1 MATGLDDSV
10 TARLETD
17 STCGESLLADRPTQ
31 EAMLSSNSTTNSKYA
46 GTSTQSLTPNKRIS
60 TTGSYEGLW
69 IAECLALLTSVAC
82 VIAIAVLLTL
92 HDGQPLS
99 EWVFYF
105 TLNTALAVIGT
116 TAKACLLLAVTASIG
131 QVKWNV
137 FRQQSSDLSFFDLVD
152 RASRGPLGNLELL
165 FTRPKSWSLLLG
177 ACIMVLCIGFE
188 AMLQAIISTSG
199 SLDVTPFSSNATVG
213 GASHIFGGTVYSMNN
228 AISRED
234 DNNTYHGTYV
244 SVDSGVA
251 AAING
256 AFQAYDG
263 KYNIQPLLTSCS
275 TDVSKQLIK
284 SSKEAFY
291 QWSSSP
297 GGPLAAAEGIL
308 TTYSLPYANLTLS
321 NMEGVASGAADFI
334 SGDTIIR
341 PDKTATFQGY
351 ETLLTAFPI
360 ITTDLEYQNG
370 TKSWNK
376 TIVTATECGLYLCL
390 KAYQSN
396 MTMGV
401 LEERLLATTTKR
413 KQDSWSITPDNWPSE
428 VNNATTL
435 GTPEWNPINNYGVM
449 MRNDFQLDPKDL
461 NLSSIDPQQEF
472 NASQSLLGS
481 TVDYLMGLIKPQA
494 NYRSA
499 AIHQGVLLMPGWADT
514 QFGPIVK
521 ALYNSSNIAEPFES
535 MANSLTIYFR
545 NSNSK
550 AQVGKTYTWV
560 IRYRIRW
567 AFFSYP
573 VTLVAAAIVFLALV
587 VHETQHRNMPSWKTN
602 SIAIL
607 AFGLDNPA
615 RKQLRHQ
622 LRTTT
627 LDKAGKIRVFM
638 SEDHNGVEL
647 SLLDVAQHLGKDSMS
662 SFDNIPPVESR
673 PSHLAAPNAGQTG
686 DYQVV
691 PSDPE
696 MACNSVYAPSS
707 ITLQEGASVSDSTEA

>member
-1 MATGLDDSV
+1 
-10 TARLETD
+10 
-17 STCGESLLADRPTQ
+17 
-31 EAMLSSNSTTNSKYA
+31 
-46 GTSTQSLTPNKRIS
+46 
-60 TTGSYEGLW
+60 
-69 IAECLALLTSVAC
+69 
-82 VIAIAVLLTL
+82 
-92 HDGQPLS
+92 
-99 EWVFYF
+99 
-105 TLNTALAVIGT
+105 
-116 TAKACLLLAVTASIG
+116 
-131 QVKWNV
+131 
-137 FRQQSSDLSFFDLVD
+137 
-152 RASRGPLGNLELL
+152 
-165 FTRPKSWSLLLG
+165 
-177 ACIMVLCIGFE
+177 
-188 AMLQAIISTSG
+188 
-199 SLDVTPFSSNATVG
+199 
-213 GASHIFGGTVYSMNN
+213 
-228 AISRED
+228 
-234 DNNTYHGTYV
+234 
-244 SVDSGVA
+244 
-251 AAING
+251 
-256 AFQAYDG
+256 
-263 KYNIQPLLTSCS
+263 
-275 TDVSKQLIK
+275 
-284 SSKEAFY
+284 
-291 QWSSSP
+291 
-297 GGPLAAAEGIL
+297 
-308 TTYSLPYANLTLS
+308 
-321 NMEGVASGAADFI
+321 MEGVASGAADFI

-573 VTLVAAAIVFLALV
+573 VTLVAG
-587 VHETQHRNMPSWKTN
+587 E
-602 SIAIL
+602 
-607 AFGLDNPA
+607 
-615 RKQLRHQ
+615 
-622 LRTTT
+622 
-627 LDKAGKIRVFM
+627 
-638 SEDHNGVEL
+638 
-647 SLLDVAQHLGKDSMS
+647 
-662 SFDNIPPVESR
+662 
-673 PSHLAAPNAGQTG
+673 
-686 DYQVV
+686 
-691 PSDPE
+691 
-696 MACNSVYAPSS
+696 
-707 ITLQEGASVSDSTEA
+707 